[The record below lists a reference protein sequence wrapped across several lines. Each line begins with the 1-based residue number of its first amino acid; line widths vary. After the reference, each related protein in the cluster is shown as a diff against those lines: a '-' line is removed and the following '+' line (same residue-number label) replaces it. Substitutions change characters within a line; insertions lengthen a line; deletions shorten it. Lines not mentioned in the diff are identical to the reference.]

1 VPEHLS
7 AGLSERDDGALCCRG
22 AEGNLPIE
30 LTPFVGRH
38 NELAEARRLLGAA
51 RLVTLTGIGGV
62 GKTRLALRAA
72 GKVRHAFPDGVWLVE
87 LGELSD
93 ASLLVNVV
101 AGTLGVRA
109 PAGKPL
115 EDALVD
121 VLADTGCLLVL
132 DNCEQVVERVA
143 ALSERVLRRCR
154 RVHILCTSREEL
166 RSDGEVLLRVSP
178 LTVPGGAGDV
188 TPAELSQSDAVTLFV
203 DRATAA
209 VPGFTL
215 TDGNAAA
222 VADICRRLDGLPL
235 AIELAAARLRTLSP
249 TQILERLADRF
260 ALLTL
265 SGRGAP
271 TRQQTL
277 RLCMDWS
284 HDLCSLPEQLV
295 WSRLSYFA
303 GSMDLDAI
311 AAICEDAVEAMCG
324 REAGGPDELLDIVTS
339 LVEKSILVREDSGSA
354 PVRFRMLE
362 TSRQYGRERSRA
374 RGDEHDVHER
384 LSRWY
389 EDLAVAAQE
398 QWIGPR
404 QLEWIARI
412 EREQWNIRYV
422 LDHCA
427 IENPRR
433 GLRTAAALFP
443 FWNSRALFSEGRHWL
458 DRLLAQA
465 DGEGSVEVA
474 MALYADIVLT
484 ESQGDLDA
492 ADVLVARAR
501 EIAESSG
508 DPTVLGIA
516 ALADGTAALFRAEC
530 ERAQAH
536 LENAVRVL
544 RAGGAPEVPHL
555 SALTLLAFSHEL
567 QSAGHRAIR
576 CFEDALEISRARG
589 ESVYRSY
596 ILWGMGV
603 SLWRSGR
610 REDARAR
617 LRDGLR
623 FADDVGH
630 PLVAAS
636 CLDALAWIA
645 SEEGDARRA
654 AVLLGAADALSR
666 RTQSIPTFL
675 PALLVH
681 HRDCEQ
687 SIRRTLGERA
697 YAAAYRRGV
706 ELASS
711 GDVTAALE
719 PTAPPAPG
727 SASSTPDPTSLP
739 TDAAENPL
747 TTREFEVAALIG
759 RGLTNRAIAEE
770 LVISQRTVHGHVE
783 HILAKLNFSSRVQ
796 IAAWVVTHRAAT

>member
-1 VPEHLS
+1 MPEHLS
-7 AGLSERDDGALCCRG
+7 AGLSEQHDGALCCRG

-30 LTPFVGRH
+30 LTSFVGRH
-38 NELAEARRLLGAA
+38 NELAEARRSLGSA

-72 GKVRHAFPDGVWLVE
+72 EKVRRGFPDGVWLVE

-93 ASLLVNVV
+93 ASLLVDVV
-101 AGTLGVRA
+101 AATLGVRA
-109 PAGKPL
+109 PVGRPV

-132 DNCEQVVERVA
+132 DNCEQIVEAVA

-154 RVHILCTSREEL
+154 RVRILCTSREEL
-166 RSDGEVLLRVSP
+166 RTDGEVVLRVP
-178 LTVPGGAGDV
+178 TLTVPGGAGDAKL
-188 TPAELSQSDAVTLFV
+188 TDPSQSDAVALFV

-209 VPGFTL
+209 VAGFTL
-215 TDGNAAA
+215 TDGNAAT

-284 HDLCSLPEQLV
+284 HDLCTPAEQLV

-303 GSMDLDAI
+303 GTMDIDVI
-311 AAICEDAVEAMCG
+311 AAVCEDAVEAMCG
-324 REAGGPDELLDIVTS
+324 RETGGPDELLDIVTS

-362 TSRQYGRERSRA
+362 TSREYGRERSRA

-404 QLEWIARI
+404 QLEWIARL
-412 EREQWNIRYV
+412 EREQSNFRYV
-422 LDHCA
+422 LDYCA
-427 IENPRR
+427 LENPQR
-433 GLRTAAALFP
+433 GLRMAAALFP

-465 DGEGSVEVA
+465 DGEVSAEVT
-474 MALYADIVLT
+474 MALHADIVLT
-484 ESQGDLDA
+484 ASQGDLDA

-501 EIAESSG
+501 EIAESSE
-508 DPTVLGIA
+508 DPTMPGLA
-516 ALADGTAALFRAEC
+516 ALADGTVALFRAEC

-544 RAGGAPEVPHL
+544 RAGGAPEQPHL
-555 SALTLLAFSHEL
+555 SALVMLAFSHEL

-576 CFEDALEISRARG
+576 CFEDALEISRAHG

-617 LRDGLR
+617 FHDGLR
-623 FADDVGH
+623 FADDIGH

-645 SEEGDARRA
+645 TEEGDARRA

-666 RTQSIPTFL
+666 RSESITTFL

-687 SIRRTLGERA
+687 SIQRTLGVRA
-697 YAAAYRRGV
+697 YSAAYRRGV
-706 ELASS
+706 GLASS

-719 PTAPPAPG
+719 STTPPAPG
-727 SASSTPDPTSLP
+727 PTASILP
-739 TDAAENPL
+739 TDAADSPL
-747 TTREFEVAALIG
+747 TKRESEVAALIG
-759 RGLTNRAIAEE
+759 RGLTNRAIAEK

-796 IAAWVVTHRAAT
+796 IAAWVVTHRASA

>member
-1 VPEHLS
+1 MV
-7 AGLSERDDGALCCRG
+7 
-22 AEGNLPIE
+22 
-30 LTPFVGRH
+30 
-38 NELAEARRLLGAA
+38 RL
-51 RLVTLTGIGGV
+51 
-62 GKTRLALRAA
+62 
-72 GKVRHAFPDGVWLVE
+72 
-87 LGELSD
+87 
-93 ASLLVNVV
+93 
-101 AGTLGVRA
+101 
-109 PAGKPL
+109 
-115 EDALVD
+115 
-121 VLADTGCLLVL
+121 
-132 DNCEQVVERVA
+132 
-143 ALSERVLRRCR
+143 
-154 RVHILCTSREEL
+154 
-166 RSDGEVLLRVSP
+166 LLRVPP
-178 LTVPGGAGDV
+178 LTVPGGTGDAKL
-188 TPAELSQSDAVTLFV
+188 AELSQSDAVALFV

-209 VPGFTL
+209 VAGFTL
-215 TDGNAAA
+215 TDGNAAT

-284 HDLCSLPEQLV
+284 HDLCSPPEQLV
-295 WSRLSYFA
+295 WSRVSYFA
-303 GSMDLDAI
+303 GSMDIEAI
-311 AAICEDAVEAMCG
+311 AAVCEDAVEAMCG
-324 REAGGPDELLDIVTS
+324 REAGGPDKLLDIVTS
-339 LVEKSILVREDSGSA
+339 LVEKSILTREDSGSA

-362 TSRQYGRERSRA
+362 TSREYGRERSRA

-389 EDLAVAAQE
+389 EELAVAAQD

-412 EREQWNIRYV
+412 EREQSNFRYV

-427 IENPRR
+427 LEDPRR
-433 GLRTAAALFP
+433 GMRTAAALFP
-443 FWNSRALFSEGRHWL
+443 FWNSRGLFSEGRHWL

-465 DGEGSVEVA
+465 GGEVSVEVT

-484 ESQGDLDA
+484 EFQGDLDA
-492 ADVLVARAR
+492 ADVLIARAR

-508 DPTVLGIA
+508 DLTVQGIA
-516 ALADGTAALFRAEC
+516 ALTDGIAALFRGES
-530 ERAQAH
+530 ERAQVH
-536 LENAVRVL
+536 LENAARVL
-544 RAGGAPEVPHL
+544 RADGAPEMLYL
-555 SALTLLAFSHEL
+555 SALTLLAFAHEL
-567 QSAGHRAIR
+567 QSDGHRAIR
-576 CFEDALEISRARG
+576 CFEDAIEISRARG

-596 ILWGMGV
+596 LLWGMGV

-610 REDARAR
+610 GKDATAR
-617 LRDGLR
+617 LREGLR
-623 FADDVGH
+623 FANDIGH
-630 PLVAAS
+630 PLAAAS

-645 SEEGDARRA
+645 AEEGDARRA
-654 AVLLGAADALSR
+654 AVLLGTAGALSHR
-666 RTQSIPTFL
+666 AESIPTFL

-687 SIRRTLGERA
+687 SIQRTLGERA

-706 ELASS
+706 ELATS

-719 PTAPPAPG
+719 STAPPAPG
-727 SASSTPDPTSLP
+727 STASTPGPAALP
-739 TDAAENPL
+739 TDAADSPL
-747 TTREFEVAALIG
+747 TKREFEVAALIG

-796 IAAWVVTHRAAT
+796 VAAWVATHRASPDAARVRQDVWLWRPACVGGSTHGGCASRGRHTHFPPARIPVPRLAPCYPWPRRRCCLYGWNQDTPTPSHGLIDHRRSTCDGRALHVRTVPFQEASVAKFLVILHAPGVTTV